1 MCLLHTKDNKAVAN
15 SGSGKLI
22 VKWWSIPFSTKF
34 EQCLLVFASERNIS
48 YYIFQNISRRKLIVT
63 HEKIPDTIKNR

>member
-22 VKWWSIPFSTKF
+22 VKWWSIPFSTKLNNVSS
-34 EQCLLVFASERNIS
+34 CLHLKEIYPTIFSKILVVEN
-48 YYIFQNISRRKLIVT
+48 
-63 HEKIPDTIKNR
+63 